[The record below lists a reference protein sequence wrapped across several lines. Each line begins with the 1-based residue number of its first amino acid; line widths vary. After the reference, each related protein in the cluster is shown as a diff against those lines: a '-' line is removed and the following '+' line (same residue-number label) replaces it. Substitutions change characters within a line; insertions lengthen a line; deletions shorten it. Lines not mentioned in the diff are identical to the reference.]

1 MKQSL
6 SAIAVVIV
14 LTGGA
19 LAAQQQAPPAAPAA
33 PKAEPA
39 KAPASPAG
47 KWVMNLESPQG
58 AMSVNLEVKLDGE
71 NKATGTLEG
80 PQGPTPIA
88 GEFKDGVLG
97 FVISFDAGGTAMEI
111 YFEGKVNAEGRMVG
125 TVSLGDMGSFPFTAD
140 RAKGL

>member
-1 MKQSL
+1 
-6 SAIAVVIV
+6 
-14 LTGGA
+14 
-19 LAAQQQAPPAAPAA
+19 
-33 PKAEPA
+33 
-39 KAPASPAG
+39 
-47 KWVMNLESPQG
+47 MNLESPQG